1 MAGLDPAI
9 HLLRKN
15 FSPRMMDP
23 RVKPAGDD
31 AVRVRRHGAS
41 EDARERAYAP
51 AKLFAYIVFA
61 AATS

>member
-31 AVRVRRHGAS
+31 PVPGRTIF
-41 EDARERAYAP
+41 DAITSP
-51 AKLFAYIVFA
+51 YIVFA